1 MPVPRMSAA
10 HEMDPPVTVC
20 ARELSVVAPSEL
32 EILICPEFPLRAA
45 TNKSELQDKTS
56 LEIIVFM
63 ISLVPA

>member
-1 MPVPRMSAA
+1 MPVPRISAGR
-10 HEMDPPVTVC
+10 ETDPPVTVC
-20 ARELSVVAPSEL
+20 ARELSVVAPAEL
-32 EILICPEFPLRAA
+32 EILVCPEFPLSAA

>member
-1 MPVPRMSAA
+1 MSAGR
-10 HEMDPPVTVC
+10 EMDPPGTVC

-45 TNKSELQDKTS
+45 MNKSELQDKTS
-56 LEIIVFM
+56 LEIIVFI